1 MLKINSI
8 ELIEINLPL
17 VYFFE
22 TSFGRTY
29 ERRIILVRV
38 EDADGAEGWGEITC
52 GETPGYSD
60 EWTDSAWVT
69 AEKILAPLVVGRE
82 VSSAADI
89 WPLMSW
95 VRGHRMAKAA
105 IETACWDLEAKK
117 LGVPLW
123 RHLGGVNQTIECG
136 VSIGIQDSVDQL
148 LDKIRVEVEAGYKRI
163 KIKISPTWDHE
174 VIKAVRKEFGD
185 ILLMGD
191 ANSAYTL
198 ADIDKLRSLDEFN
211 LMMLEQP
218 LGYDDIVDHA
228 KLQAAVKTPVCL
240 DEPIKSPDDARKAIE
255 LKSGKIINLKNGRV
269 GGHTQSKLVEK
280 VCRENNIP
288 VWCGG
293 MLESGIG
300 RAHNIAI
307 STLAGYTMPG
317 DVSASKRYWH
327 EDIISPEVE
336 VSPEGTITAPET
348 PGIGFEVRAHR
359 IDKLVVRRVIIE
371 QKTENVLPDSVFD
384 LAWSNWVSWNSV
396 NALVHEGGVKI
407 PSRKSGVYEVR
418 IRGEEDKRQH
428 IGRASDLRGRVR
440 QGLVRG
446 KRPHTAGDRLREKGK
461 EFLAQLEIR
470 WAETD
475 RPAAVEEELHKRYL
489 RKFGIKLH
497 T

>member
-1 MLKINSI
+1 MQITRI

-17 VYFFE
+17 VHFFE

-38 EDADGAEGWGEITC
+38 GDADGGEGWGEITC
-52 GETPGYSD
+52 GEGPGYSD

-69 AEKILAPLVVGRE
+69 AEKILAPMVVGKE
-82 VSSAADI
+82 VENAAGI
-89 WPLMSW
+89 WDLMKW
-95 VRGHRMAKAA
+95 ARGHRMAKAG

-123 RHLGGVNQTIECG
+123 RHLGGVNQEIECG
-136 VSIGIQDSVDQL
+136 VSIGIQDNIEQL
-148 LDKIRVEVEAGYKRI
+148 IGKIRTELDAGYKRI
-163 KIKISPTWDHE
+163 KIKISPRWDYD

-198 ADIDKLRSLDEFN
+198 ADIELLKSLDEFD

-218 LGYDDIVDHA
+218 LGYDDIIDHA
-228 KLQAAVKTPVCL
+228 KLQAQIKTPICL

-255 LKSGKIINLKNGRV
+255 LRSGKIINLKNGRV
-269 GGHTQSKLVEK
+269 GGHSQSKLIEEI
-280 VCRENNIP
+280 CRNADMP

-327 EDIISPEVE
+327 EDIIEPAVE
-336 VSPEGTITAPET
+336 ITNRGTIIAPEA
-348 PGIGFEVRAHR
+348 PGIGFEVKNDRVEKHAVKR
-359 IDKLVVRRVIIE
+359 VSIDAR
-371 QKTENVLPDSVFD
+371 
-384 LAWSNWVSWNSV
+384 
-396 NALVHEGGVKI
+396 
-407 PSRKSGVYEVR
+407 
-418 IRGEEDKRQH
+418 
-428 IGRASDLRGRVR
+428 
-440 QGLVRG
+440 
-446 KRPHTAGDRLREKGK
+446 
-461 EFLAQLEIR
+461 
-470 WAETD
+470 
-475 RPAAVEEELHKRYL
+475 
-489 RKFGIKLH
+489 
-497 T
+497 

>member
-1 MLKINSI
+1 MFKLKTV
-8 ELIEINLPL
+8 ELIEVNLPL
-17 VYFFE
+17 VHFFE

-82 VSSAADI
+82 FEAAAGVWDSMK
-89 WPLMSW
+89 WA
-95 VRGHRMAKAA
+95 RGHRMAKAG

-136 VSIGIQDSVDQL
+136 VSIGIQDSVEQL
-148 LDKIRVEVEAGYKRI
+148 LEKIRVELEAGYKRI
-163 KIKISPTWDHE
+163 KIKISPSWDYD
-174 VIKAVRKEFGD
+174 VIKAVRAEFGD

-198 ADIDKLRSLDEFN
+198 ADIDLLKSLDEFN

-218 LGYDDIVDHA
+218 LGYDDIIDHA
-228 KLQAAVKTPVCL
+228 KLQAQIATPICL

-280 VCRENNIP
+280 ICRENNIP

-317 DVSASKRYWH
+317 DVSASKRYWY
-327 EDIISPEVE
+327 EDIISPAVE
-336 VSPEGTITAPET
+336 VSANGTITAPDA
-348 PGIGFEVRAHR
+348 PGIGFQVE
-359 IDKLVVRRVIIE
+359 
-371 QKTENVLPDSVFD
+371 
-384 LAWSNWVSWNSV
+384 
-396 NALVHEGGVKI
+396 
-407 PSRKSGVYEVR
+407 SGR
-418 IRGEEDKRQH
+418 IRD
-428 IGRASDLRGRVR
+428 
-440 QGLVRG
+440 
-446 KRPHTAGDRLREKGK
+446 
-461 EFLAQLEIR
+461 
-470 WAETD
+470 
-475 RPAAVEEELHKRYL
+475 AAVRTAS
-489 RKFGIKLH
+489 IKKL
-497 T
+497 